1 MTHPKDP
8 LRSFANLPPAVEGR
22 LRAALKVQSYAPG
35 EQIFR
40 QDERPEAVY
49 LVASGRVK
57 VVRVTPEGYESILCV
72 RGPGDYFC
80 PVPLLDKGN
89 HLGTAVAI
97 SPVTLF
103 AVERGEFCR
112 LCQISPELLA
122 VVQGDCLSE
131 VRQLLNRLEAFAFRS
146 VRERVAIALLDEGR
160 HQLGSN
166 RTGELHLTQQELA
179 GLVGASR
186 ESVSRS
192 LKQLEHK
199 GVVSLKRGRIRL
211 RDWQQLERIAAPKAS
226 EPGD

>member
-1 MTHPKDP
+1 MAHTKDS
-8 LRSFANLPPAVEGR
+8 LHSFANLPPVVEGQ
-22 LRAALKVQSYAPG
+22 LRAALRVQTYASG

-40 QDERPEAVY
+40 QDGRPEAAY

-80 PVPLLDKGN
+80 PVPLLDDGN

-97 SPVTLF
+97 SEVTLF

-146 VRERVAIALLDEGR
+146 VRERVAIALLNETR
-160 HQLGSN
+160 HHLDKHH
-166 RTGELHLTQQELA
+166 TGDLHLTQQELA

-192 LKQLEHK
+192 LKQLEHE
-199 GVVSLKRGRIRL
+199 GVVSLRRGRIRIC
-211 RDWQQLERIAAPKAS
+211 DWQQLERIAAPRS
-226 EPGD
+226 FRTR